1 MGIPHGFPT
10 ANLVAELRGL
20 FTLDERLIAEHGGN
34 SSTPSIGSELSAF
47 HVALR
52 GAPGVD
58 RRRERWEKK
67 VQPEWLK
74 YM

>member
-1 MGIPHGFPT
+1 MFHFVFSYIEVSLPHGYSAWLSHGF
-10 ANLVAELRGL
+10 LVAELRGL

-52 GAPGVD
+52 GAPGV
-58 RRRERWEKK
+58 
-67 VQPEWLK
+67 V
-74 YM
+74 